1 MVAAVNFGDVRFSQ
15 EAAGER
21 TVVQRN
27 HITDLISRARR
38 F

>member
-1 MVAAVNFGDVRFSQ
+1 MLIVRFSQ

-21 TVVQRN
+21 TVVQSN
-27 HITDLISRARR
+27 HITDLIARARR